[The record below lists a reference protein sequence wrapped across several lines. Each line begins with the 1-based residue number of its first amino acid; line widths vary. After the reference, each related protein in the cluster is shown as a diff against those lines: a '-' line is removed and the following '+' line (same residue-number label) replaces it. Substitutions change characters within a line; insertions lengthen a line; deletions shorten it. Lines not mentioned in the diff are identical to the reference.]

1 MLNQKYNSLLNLRH
15 FILYLFFGCTS
26 MLLGLFFLYIFY
38 QLFNF
43 NFFISYFLSANIGIF
58 SSFTLNRIYTFN
70 ASNLLIRR
78 FLYFYLI
85 AFFGIIVGYF
95 SALAIREILLI
106 EYILA
111 SFFSYFIVY
120 IFQYTLNKL
129 ITFRK

>member
-15 FILYLFFGCTS
+15 FILYLIFGCTS

-85 AFFGIIVGYF
+85 AFFGIIVGYL